1 MRPQCINQDDES
13 DKRDQ
18 ISKMDI
24 IYSHAAIT
32 FINAASEPQKHGLP
46 GISTI
51 SRTQQ
56 LQETFKNVAFI
67 QCFPDIST
75 MVKASPWC
83 TRGWTFQEGFF
94 APRRVIFTEYGTS
107 YLCHRMHCLE
117 WKRQPVDDITA
128 ESLTPLKGIVP
139 MAASISTKTLQLE
152 LDWKSAADWIPE
164 YTKRRFTHSSDALN
178 ACRGILNYFRG
189 SEDPAYSIWGVPIPY
204 VASDSYVFELAWR
217 HDSPAIRNDAFP
229 SWSFLGWQGP
239 VTTGTIRVLPETLY
253 LGDYQEPFLEVK
265 VVERELG
272 DRRILQEENDC
283 RLRYLHFKSKVIYL
297 SLIHNDWTTEQMNH
311 RTSVRY
317 LTLKGVKSVSL
328 DLIPAGTHASL
339 RLAPNLYML
348 TYVNYDRKSPG
359 RLGNIGINLSPYS
372 TGAGPSWVFFGIH
385 LLLLEDH
392 GGLYER
398 VGVTKFSLRS
408 DPNTRVAFTNAAGE
422 LLEKVDLTT
431 IVPHFL
437 TEAEE
442 RTVVIS

>member
-1 MRPQCINQDDES
+1 MRPQCINQDDDA

-32 FINAASEPQKHGLP
+32 FINATKESQKHGLP

-51 SRTQQ
+51 SRTRQ
-56 LQETFKNVAFI
+56 LQETFNNVTFV

-107 YLCHRMHCLE
+107 YLCHRMHCIE
-117 WKRQPVDDITA
+117 WKRQPVNDVMP

-139 MAASISTKTLQLE
+139 MAAGMSTKTFKLE

-164 YTKRRFTHSSDALN
+164 YTKRKFTHSSDALN

-189 SEDPAYSIWGVPIPY
+189 SDDPAYSIWGVPIPY
-204 VASDSYVFELAWR
+204 VLSDSYVFELGWR
-217 HDSPAIRNDAFP
+217 HDFPATRNDAFP

-239 VTTGTIRVLPETLY
+239 VTTGTIRVVPETLY
-253 LGDYQEPFLEVK
+253 LGDYQEQFLEVK
-265 VVERELG
+265 DVDRKLG
-272 DRRILQEENDC
+272 DRRVLLEENDC
-283 RLRYLHFKSKVIYL
+283 RLRYLHFKSKVVYL
-297 SLIHNDWTTEQMNH
+297 SLVHNDWTTEQMNH

-317 LTLKGVKSVSL
+317 FTLGGIKSEFF
-328 DLIPAGTHASL
+328 DLIPTGTHASL
-339 RLAPNLYML
+339 RLASNLYML
-348 TYVNYDRKSPG
+348 TYVYYDRKSLA
-359 RLGNIGINLSPYS
+359 RSGNIGVNLDPHLRDW
-372 TGAGPSWVFFGIH
+372 GLSWAFFGIR
-385 LLLLEDH
+385 LLILENH

-398 VGVTKFSLRS
+398 VGVTSFSMRAN
-408 DPNTRVAFTNAAGE
+408 PETRVAFTNAAGE
-422 LLEKVDLTT
+422 LLEKVDLT
-431 IVPHFL
+431 ILPYCL